1 MSDFD
6 PKELLGRAEDEH
18 LEFKDADALRRPFNI
33 AREVVGFLNGD
44 GGSVWI
50 GIRESGGRAVELQTI
65 PNSEAARRSLLDSLI
80 DLVEPRFDP
89 KEVSIKCVGSL
100 LKVVVAG
107 KGRTPP
113 YAARQGG
120 RHFLIRV
127 ADRLRE
133 MSREELAKD
142 FGAHSE
148 DIESSKET
156 LAKTRDELRAAQRG
170 EALQREQLWLRLAPI
185 ESLKID
191 FDELPTQER
200 FSKWLTDPTATG
212 NRRSG
217 WGFATDLRRPRFVGN
232 LVKQGNDDDYMR
244 MAISERGVVSFAVDV
259 HALSRLESPTPRFEP
274 YALLEY
280 PVSVFRLMAQIL
292 RTYATEKVG
301 LQIVA
306 GFVIKGIRGWILMPG
321 SPRAPV
327 HSWKKPKSYDHD
339 VLAIDPDGLEF
350 DASGMMES
358 PDRRAFKLIRRVYGE
373 FGFEPEDIPSEFD
386 QKQGRLLLE

>member
-1 MSDFD
+1 VSDFD
-6 PKELLGRAEDEH
+6 PKDLRGRAEDEH
-18 LEFKDADALRRPFNI
+18 IEFKDADALRRPFNI

-50 GIRESGGRAVELQTI
+50 GVRESGGIAVELQTI
-65 PNSEAARRSLLDSLI
+65 PNIEAARRSLLDSLI
-80 DLVEPRFDP
+80 DLVEPRFAP
-89 KEVSIKCVGSL
+89 KEVFVECVGGL
-100 LKVVVAG
+100 LKVVVSG
-107 KGRTPP
+107 KGGTPP

-142 FGAHSE
+142 FGARTK
-148 DIESSKET
+148 DIESSERA
-156 LAKTRDELRAAQRG
+156 LAKTKDELREAQSG
-170 EALQREQLWLRLAPI
+170 EALGREQLWLRLAPT
-185 ESLKID
+185 EPLKIVFGD
-191 FDELPTQER
+191 VPTWER

-212 NRRSG
+212 NRRG
-217 WGFATDLRRPRFVGN
+217 LGFATELRQPRVVGD

-244 MAISERGVVSFAVDV
+244 LAISERGVVSFAVDL
-259 HALSRLESPTPRFEP
+259 HALSRHESPTLRFEP

-292 RTYATEKVG
+292 RTYASGQAG

-306 GFVIKGIRGWILMPG
+306 GLVIRGIRGWILTPG
-321 SPRAPV
+321 SPREPR
-327 HSWKKPKSYDHD
+327 HSWKQPKSYDHD
-339 VLAIDPDGLEF
+339 VLVLDPDRLEF
-350 DASGMMES
+350 DASGMVES
-358 PDRRAFKLIRRVYGE
+358 PDGCALKLIRLVYGE
-373 FGFEPEDIPSEFD
+373 FGFEHEDIPREFD